1 MLQQHIMVVTTKG
14 ETKPLVP
21 RCPRPPPT
29 EKLSTKI
36 YKTWTSKRWIEVGL
50 KFRHT
55 FLYRKW
61 ILLRPMV
68 TPSHSS
74 GSISLL
80 NRLNICHQ
88 IYRVWLGYKLHI
100 FSNSL
105 DCSRR
110 GLKICSIK
118 LKIQMLMLYSSLSSL
133 AASISI
139 TIMFTSWTEIKLIH
153 LRNSHLNQA
162 PCHLLMS
169 KSNQVHDDKACQVQ
183 VVWQLS
189 RDPTAISSSIT
200 NL

>member
-1 MLQQHIMVVTTKG
+1 MLRQHIMVVTIRG
-14 ETKPLVP
+14 ETKHLVP
-21 RCPRPPPT
+21 RCPRPPLT

-36 YKTWTSKRWIEVGL
+36 YKTWTSKRWIEVAL

-61 ILLRPMV
+61 ILLRLMV

-88 IYRVWLGYKLHI
+88 IYRVWLGFKLHI

-105 DCSRR
+105 VSSRR
-110 GLKICSIK
+110 ALNICWIK
-118 LKIQMLMLYSSLSSL
+118 LKIQMLMLRSSLLSL
-133 AASISI
+133 AVWISI

-153 LRNSHLNQA
+153 LRSSHPNRS

-169 KSNQVHDDKACQVQ
+169 KSNQVNDAKACQVQ
-183 VVWQLS
+183 AV
-189 RDPTAISSSIT
+189 
-200 NL
+200 